1 MANYNII
8 ALMLELWTLAL
19 VLALPLDP
27 SSAQKESK
35 MQIQM
40 FKVGNYLEKQPIPK
54 KQRKTV
60 KEVSLLDKSKTLK
73 KEIVYK

>member
-1 MANYNII
+1 
-8 ALMLELWTLAL
+8 
-19 VLALPLDP
+19 
-27 SSAQKESK
+27 

-73 KEIVYK
+73 KEIVCSNNQISK